1 MDHNRLTI
9 GPPLPPPSYIRGPL
23 PTHSPTDDI
32 IRKWNLAEETN
43 KARRY
48 RYESERYHRVI
59 MSERT
64 LEMRKAELSAI
75 FQCFTVKE
83 KVEKAKGSLIMADI
97 TNRSAV
103 ITLNPLKELRRSIDP
118 EKGFHLTLNLE
129 RNMSQRLDLTVEEQI
144 DQKSISSRT
153 SCQDMFI
160 AWASKLPRGS
170 YLDEE
175 ATDKEK
181 AAERSD
187 VQSGGF

>member
-1 MDHNRLTI
+1 
-9 GPPLPPPSYIRGPL
+9 
-23 PTHSPTDDI
+23 
-32 IRKWNLAEETN
+32 
-43 KARRY
+43 
-48 RYESERYHRVI
+48 

-83 KVEKAKGSLIMADI
+83 KVGKAKGSLIMEDI

-118 EKGFHLTLNLE
+118 EKGFHLTLDLE
-129 RNMSQRLDLTVEEQI
+129 RDISQRLDDFLTVEEQI
-144 DQKSISSRT
+144 DQKSISSRA
-153 SCQDMFI
+153 SCKDMFI
-160 AWASKLPRGS
+160 ARASKLPRGS

-175 ATDKEK
+175 ATDKEE

-187 VQSGGF
+187 VGTEWGLLRVKRDIEDSFGFDEHEDIILVPRSVRASRNGGNELC